1 MGEARELDEIL
12 RNAEYG
18 RAVRQHEL
26 NRDALSDLG
35 NFDRMREAILK
46 IRLAREELRLALQSA
61 ECGGVHEPGIIS
73 TPRAPVG
80 LGR

>member
-1 MGEARELDEIL
+1 MSKMLII
-12 RNAEYG
+12 
-18 RAVRQHEL
+18 EL

-35 NFDRMREAILK
+35 NFDRMREAISEK
-46 IRLAREELRLALQSA
+46 IRLAREELSLALQSA
-61 ECGGVHEPGIIS
+61 ECGGVHEPGIIC